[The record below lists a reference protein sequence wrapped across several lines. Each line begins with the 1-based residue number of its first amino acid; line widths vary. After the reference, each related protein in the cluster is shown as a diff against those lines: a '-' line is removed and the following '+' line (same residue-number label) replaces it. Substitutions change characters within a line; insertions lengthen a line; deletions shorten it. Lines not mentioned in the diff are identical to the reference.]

1 MRRSRS
7 GVVQAEAQVRNGIA
21 KMFDVVSKN
30 GLLDLVENR
39 RIRRAAKKVVR
50 KATK

>member
-7 GVVQAEAQVRNGIA
+7 GVVQAETHARNGIA

-30 GLLDLVENR
+30 GLLDVVENR
-39 RIRRAAKKVVR
+39 RIRRAAKKIVLR
-50 KATK
+50 ATK